1 VSEGGVLRHSVAYQR
16 LIQNNG
22 LRADWRWRWR
32 LRVEDQ
38 LWRNFVHCCD
48 FSLMT
53 SVVLLMVTVAEPDW
67 IEKLTGAEPDAASG
81 SAEVL
86 ITMALVS
93 LTVVSGLSTIMAWRA
108 VAARSRERAHD
119 RPADRGST

>member
-1 VSEGGVLRHSVAYQR
+1 MGKFRIL
-16 LIQNNG
+16 LMTF
-22 LRADWRWRWR
+22 L
-32 LRVEDQ
+32 
-38 LWRNFVHCCD
+38 
-48 FSLMT
+48 LMT
-53 SVVLLMVTVAEPDW
+53 SVVLLMVTVAAPDW

>member
-1 VSEGGVLRHSVAYQR
+1 M
-16 LIQNNG
+16 G
-22 LRADWRWRWR
+22 LFRT
-32 LRVEDQ
+32 L
-38 LWRNFVHCCD
+38 LMTFL
-48 FSLMT
+48 LMT